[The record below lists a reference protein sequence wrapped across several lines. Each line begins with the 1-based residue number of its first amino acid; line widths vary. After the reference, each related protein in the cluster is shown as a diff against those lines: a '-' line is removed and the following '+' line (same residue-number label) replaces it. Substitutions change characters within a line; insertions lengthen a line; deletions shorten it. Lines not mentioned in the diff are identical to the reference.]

1 MNGENRKGIFDDFTG
16 KYSLSKTLRFEL
28 KPIGKT
34 LENMRTQFGYDENLR
49 TFLSDQNIED
59 AYQALK
65 PIFDKIHEDFIT
77 ESLESESV
85 KSIKFSSYL
94 DLYERKSDIKE
105 KAFEVEEKKM
115 RSAFGDAYIKV
126 AESWKNVAGKTEK
139 GKEIFSGSGFKILT
153 EVGILEYIR
162 KNADRFSDILS
173 LDEIHK
179 YLNIFEG
186 FFTYFSGFNQNRENY
201 YVTRDEKATAVATRI
216 VHENL
221 PIFCDNVLIFRGRQR
236 VYEDIFESL
245 RKLGDPLVMK
255 GKDKKETP
263 CISIDPNLFRIE
275 YFTECLSQTEI
286 ESYNEA
292 VGNANFLINRY
303 NQAHGEKSEK
313 LKFFKTLYRQIG
325 CGRRDALFFELTDE
339 KKSEAEKKRA
349 NQSKKKFYSLEEL
362 LHDVSE
368 AGGRYFRASD
378 RGDVSDIDVASLGSL
393 PDLIA
398 YIRSRE
404 NFTGFYWSKAA
415 MNTISNRY
423 FSDWHSLKD
432 RLKTAKVF
440 QDSVKGSQ
448 EDVRIP
454 EAIDLEDFFTVLDS
468 KPESLEEEWHWRDS
482 GVFFKESLTE
492 TIECERKE
500 DIDYE
505 QCERRKKRNERYSSI
520 VQNAQKPS
528 RALLEMILSDIG
540 EHVESFVRESG
551 NIAHL
556 SEYTSETSKEA
567 IKSWLDEM
575 LSATQMIK
583 YFVVRPSKIK
593 GEALDSVLAEYLKV
607 FLDSE
612 KDETNWF
619 RYYDATRNFLTK
631 KPQDDA
637 KKNKLKLN
645 FGQSTLASGWDMN
658 KESDN
663 LCVIFRDRDEKYF
676 LGIISKRKE
685 KGYNSLFK
693 KQKENKLYVV
703 EKGEIFSKMEYKLL
717 PGPNKMLPKCL
728 LPKSN
733 RKKYGATDEILK
745 IYDHGDFKKGSDGFS
760 RESLGKIIDFYK
772 SGLQKYEEWNCFD
785 FSFRPTEE
793 YVDISQ
799 FYLDVEKQGYKNS
812 FVSVNKTVVDSWV
825 SEGKLYLFE
834 IHNQDSNSGKKE
846 GHKNN
851 LHTMYWDA
859 MFRDIE
865 NRPKLNGEAEVFYRS
880 ALPEEKQQRADDNSG
895 KSIIKNFR
903 FSKEKFLF
911 HVPITLNFC
920 MKDRAVN
927 REISEKLRDGAQC
940 IFLGIDRGEKHLA
953 YWSLVNE
960 KGELLDQGSFN
971 VVGGKDYNALLE
983 ARAGERDFARK
994 NWKTIGTIKDLKEG
1008 YISQVVRKIV
1018 DIAVEKG
1025 ALIVLE
1031 DLNIGFKRGR
1041 QKIEKQVYQKLE
1053 LALAKK
1059 LNFLVD
1065 KSVKIGEIGSVTKA
1079 FQLTPPVN
1087 NFGDINSKQFG
1098 IMLYTRANYTSQTDP
1113 LTGWRKTVYL
1123 KRGSEESIKREI
1135 LETFSD
1141 IVFDGKDYAFTYV
1154 EKIKVR
1160 IEKGKKKENNREIRN
1175 GKTWTLYSGK
1185 NGESLDRFRGK
1196 RGTDKNEWKVEKEDV
1211 VEMLDSL
1218 FANLDKKD
1226 KNRSL
1231 LTQIKEDGELVKIS
1245 EYPAYES
1252 LRYCI
1257 DLIQQIRNAGEKES
1271 ERDSDF
1277 LLSPVRDD
1285 RTGEHFDSRKYWDV
1299 EQRDEKPALPSSGD
1313 SNGAYNIARKGI
1325 VMAEHIH
1332 LGYKTYISDE
1342 EWSAWLSGESSWR
1355 KWIEE
1360 NEKDLKWKEKK

>member
-1 MNGENRKGIFDDFTG
+1 M
-16 KYSLSKTLRFEL
+16 
-28 KPIGKT
+28 
-34 LENMRTQFGYDENLR
+34 
-49 TFLSDQNIED
+49 
-59 AYQALK
+59 
-65 PIFDKIHEDFIT
+65 
-77 ESLESESV
+77 
-85 KSIKFSSYL
+85 
-94 DLYERKSDIKE
+94 
-105 KAFEVEEKKM
+105 
-115 RSAFGDAYIKV
+115 
-126 AESWKNVAGKTEK
+126 AGKTEK

-162 KNADRFSDILS
+162 KNANRFADILS

-201 YVTRDEKATAVATRI
+201 YVTKDEKATAVATRI

-245 RKLGDPLVMK
+245 KKLGDPLVMK

-303 NQAHGEKSEK
+303 NQAQGEKGAK
-313 LKFFKTLYRQIG
+313 LKFFKTLYKQIG
-325 CGRRDALFFELTDE
+325 CGKRDALFFELTDE
-339 KKSEAEKKRA
+339 KKADADKKRA
-349 NQSKKKFYSLEEL
+349 TDKSKKKFYSLEEL
-362 LHDVSE
+362 FYDASE
-368 AGGRYFRASD
+368 AGKKYFRAS
-378 RGDVSDIDVASLGSL
+378 GMDVSDIGTASSGLL
-393 PDLIA
+393 MDLVA
-398 YIRSRE
+398 YIRSQE
-404 NFTGFYWSKAA
+404 NFAGFYWSKSA

-432 RLKTAKVF
+432 RLKKEEKVF
-440 QDSVKGSQ
+440 QKPEKGSD
-448 EDVRIP
+448 EDVKIP
-454 EAIDLEDFFTVLDS
+454 EAIELDKLFSVLD
-468 KPESLEEEWHWRDS
+468 PTLEEIEGNWNWRDA

-492 TIECERKE
+492 KVTCAQENKSEF
-500 DIDYE
+500 E
-505 QCERRKKRNERYSSI
+505 QCEWRRKKNERYALI
-520 VQNAQKPS
+520 IQKAESPS
-528 RALLEMILSDIG
+528 RALLEMILSDIE
-540 EHVESFVRESG
+540 EHAKSFVGGAES
-551 NIAHL
+551 IVHL
-556 SEYTSETSKEA
+556 SEYRSDASKDA

-583 YFVVRPSKIK
+583 YFVVRPGKIK
-593 GEALDSVLAEYLKV
+593 GASLDAVLAEYLKV

-895 KSIIKNFR
+895 KSI
-903 FSKEKFLF
+903 
-911 HVPITLNFC
+911 
-920 MKDRAVN
+920 
-927 REISEKLRDGAQC
+927 
-940 IFLGIDRGEKHLA
+940 
-953 YWSLVNE
+953 
-960 KGELLDQGSFN
+960 
-971 VVGGKDYNALLE
+971 
-983 ARAGERDFARK
+983 
-994 NWKTIGTIKDLKEG
+994 
-1008 YISQVVRKIV
+1008 
-1018 DIAVEKG
+1018 
-1025 ALIVLE
+1025 
-1031 DLNIGFKRGR
+1031 
-1041 QKIEKQVYQKLE
+1041 
-1053 LALAKK
+1053 
-1059 LNFLVD
+1059 
-1065 KSVKIGEIGSVTKA
+1065 
-1079 FQLTPPVN
+1079 
-1087 NFGDINSKQFG
+1087 
-1098 IMLYTRANYTSQTDP
+1098 
-1113 LTGWRKTVYL
+1113 
-1123 KRGSEESIKREI
+1123 
-1135 LETFSD
+1135 
-1141 IVFDGKDYAFTYV
+1141 
-1154 EKIKVR
+1154 
-1160 IEKGKKKENNREIRN
+1160 
-1175 GKTWTLYSGK
+1175 
-1185 NGESLDRFRGK
+1185 
-1196 RGTDKNEWKVEKEDV
+1196 
-1211 VEMLDSL
+1211 
-1218 FANLDKKD
+1218 
-1226 KNRSL
+1226 
-1231 LTQIKEDGELVKIS
+1231 
-1245 EYPAYES
+1245 
-1252 LRYCI
+1252 
-1257 DLIQQIRNAGEKES
+1257 
-1271 ERDSDF
+1271 
-1277 LLSPVRDD
+1277 
-1285 RTGEHFDSRKYWDV
+1285 
-1299 EQRDEKPALPSSGD
+1299 
-1313 SNGAYNIARKGI
+1313 
-1325 VMAEHIH
+1325 
-1332 LGYKTYISDE
+1332 
-1342 EWSAWLSGESSWR
+1342 
-1355 KWIEE
+1355 
-1360 NEKDLKWKEKK
+1360 